1 MCKVSR
7 TEASSSQVRRANVL
21 GRIRVIY
28 SHTESE
34 MRVYK
39 IICRDVRE
47 RDPAVEEA
55 SEREGEKE
63 RETESKRG

>member
-1 MCKVSR
+1 
-7 TEASSSQVRRANVL
+7 VRRANVL

-39 IICRDVRE
+39 IVCRDVRE

>member
-1 MCKVSR
+1 
-7 TEASSSQVRRANVL
+7 
-21 GRIRVIY
+21 
-28 SHTESE
+28 

-39 IICRDVRE
+39 IVCRDVRE

-63 RETESKRG
+63 RETESKRGWEIVDGKNVQNEGSDAECTCTTVWLVTIPE